1 MKSDIEEQILYAAES
16 SLMRGTWIE
25 IRTSNPVKTVSLS
38 SLMRG
43 TWIEI
48 RTSNPVKTVSLS
60 SLMRGT
66 WIEMQEIVSAE
77 TLERVVPHAR
87 DVD

>member
-1 MKSDIEEQILYAAES
+1 MKSDIEEQILYAAE
-16 SLMRGTWIE
+16 
-25 IRTSNPVKTVSLS
+25 S